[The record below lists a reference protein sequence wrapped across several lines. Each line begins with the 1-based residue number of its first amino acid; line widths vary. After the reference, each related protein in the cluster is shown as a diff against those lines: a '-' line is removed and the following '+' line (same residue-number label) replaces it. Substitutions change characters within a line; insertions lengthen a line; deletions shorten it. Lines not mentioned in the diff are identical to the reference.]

1 MDHNQHDQQGIYT
14 LHHVAEQAE
23 NPDVDPQ
30 VVLQHL
36 QSTMHNVEVMQQQI
50 AAMAEATSNTTP
62 SSSLQET
69 LQALAENQ
77 IRQQEYQLQVQDI
90 LAQLAQRGPN
100 VPIPNALTTKFKGDP
115 NGMSLNQFMSQLNT
129 VFSRHPKSF
138 KTDIDK
144 INLALQSLDGTPAE
158 FFAPY
163 VIGSAQDTAG
173 YLSSWSTFTSLLND
187 LYGNHLHAD
196 DVNNRLIR
204 LRQTGTISE
213 YIAKFQPLASQSGWN
228 EVALL
233 ARFKDGLSSD
243 VKSLLT
249 AQMHNLKTL
258 RDAQAA
264 ASTAYQ
270 NHLSRA
276 RDQRF
281 GSRTQHSN
289 NSWSRR
295 SPATAPTTPATA
307 SSSNDM
313 DLDTVRVKHITAEE
327 KQRRRDNKL
336 CLYCG
341 GKNHFAGAC
350 PIKTARLAAVSFKDV
365 SFASDSE
372 NESA

>member
-249 AQMHNLKTL
+249 AQMHNLKSRPSVMPRRLPPQPIRITCRVPAINALVAEPNTQTTL
-258 RDAQAA
+258 GPADPLPQPQPLLPLPPPQTIWT
-264 ASTAYQ
+264 STP
-270 NHLSRA
+270 S
-276 RDQRF
+276 
-281 GSRTQHSN
+281 
-289 NSWSRR
+289 
-295 SPATAPTTPATA
+295 
-307 SSSNDM
+307 
-313 DLDTVRVKHITAEE
+313 V
-327 KQRRRDNKL
+327 
-336 CLYCG
+336 
-341 GKNHFAGAC
+341 
-350 PIKTARLAAVSFKDV
+350 
-365 SFASDSE
+365 
-372 NESA
+372 